1 MTLIEVLVSM
11 IIAGVVCSMLVMGWI
26 NLQKSSAYSL
36 ASNTAR
42 GDARDAISRI
52 SSEMRDCQPNV
63 LPTAS
68 PSPTAEPALF
78 VKAASTDAR
87 FYSAYNDA
95 GAADE
100 GSGVGVHL
108 TRIWLGLSSPDA
120 SNDNY
125 SIVPATSPLRT
136 YLWWRRDTNNNGTFD
151 SHDRTRLLAEDVV
164 NNDPSI
170 AKSIFRY
177 GHLTTGGVT
186 WSGEWNDEV
195 TGSAITAITAVEVRV
210 IVDANLNR
218 PPSAVDL
225 TTTVR
230 LRNTTT
236 N

>member
-1 MTLIEVLVSM
+1 
-11 IIAGVVCSMLVMGWI
+11 
-26 NLQKSSAYSL
+26 
-36 ASNTAR
+36 
-42 GDARDAISRI
+42 
-52 SSEMRDCQPNV
+52 
-63 LPTAS
+63 
-68 PSPTAEPALF
+68 
-78 VKAASTDAR
+78 
-87 FYSAYNDA
+87 
-95 GAADE
+95 
-100 GSGVGVHL
+100 
-108 TRIWLGLSSPDA
+108 
-120 SNDNY
+120 
-125 SIVPATSPLRT
+125 VPATSPLRT